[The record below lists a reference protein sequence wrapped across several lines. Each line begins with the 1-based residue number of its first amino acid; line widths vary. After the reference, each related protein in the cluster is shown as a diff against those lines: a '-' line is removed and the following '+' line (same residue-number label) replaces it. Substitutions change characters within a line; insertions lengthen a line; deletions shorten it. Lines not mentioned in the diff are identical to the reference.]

1 MLIDKVLHRE
11 NLLQAHRRVLLNH
24 GAPGVDGMTVDE
36 LMPYCR
42 QQWAGH
48 REAILNGLY
57 FPQPVRKVLVPKA
70 GGGKRMLG
78 IPTVFD
84 RLIQQAIA
92 QVLTPI
98 FDPSFS
104 ADSYGFRPQRSTHD
118 AVLRARDHIASGHRW
133 VVDLDLEKF
142 FDQVHHDILMAR
154 VARRIDDKRVLLL
167 IRRYLQAGIMEDGV
181 VSPRAEGTP
190 QGGPLS
196 PLLSNILLDELDKE
210 LEARGHRF
218 VRYADDT
225 NVYVKSRQAGERV
238 LGSLE
243 RFLLRRLRLKIN
255 RFKSA
260 VARPWKRQFL
270 GYSVTSNRQPRL
282 KVAPHSVKRFKQ
294 KLRPVFRRARGNNLS
309 VTIQE
314 LNPKLR
320 GWINYYRLVAV
331 KGKFP
336 ELDAWIRRKLRVVL
350 WRHWKTPRTRCKRL
364 MYLGV
369 NRQKAAHA
377 SWGRD
382 GPWRSAAGSAINVAV
397 PNKRFRDLGLL
408 NLAEKHREIAMSL

>member
-1 MLIDKVLHRE
+1 MLIEKVLHRE
-11 NLLQAHRRVLLNH
+11 NLLEAHRRVLRNR
-24 GAPGVDGMTVDE
+24 GAPGVDGMTVDD
-36 LMPYCR
+36 LMSYCR
-42 QQWAGH
+42 QHWSGH
-48 REAILNGLY
+48 REEILSGCY
-57 FPQPVRKVLVPKA
+57 TPQPVRKVLMPKA

-78 IPTVFD
+78 IPTVLD

-104 ADSYGFRPQRSTHD
+104 ADSYGFRPKRSTHD

-167 IRRYLQAGIMEDGV
+167 IRRYLQAGIMEDDV

-210 LEARGHRF
+210 LEGRGHRF

-225 NVYVKSRQAGERV
+225 NVYVKSRRAGERV
-238 LGSLE
+238 LDSLE
-243 RFLLRRLRLKIN
+243 RFLSRRLRLTIN
-255 RFKSA
+255 RSKSA

-270 GYSVTSNRQPRL
+270 GYSVTSHLQPRL
-282 KVAPHSVKRFKQ
+282 KVAPQSVKRFKQ

-320 GWINYYRLVAV
+320 GWIYYYRLVVV

-336 ELDAWIRRKLRVVL
+336 EIDAWIRRKLRVVL

-364 MYLGV
+364 MSLGV
-369 NRQKAAHA
+369 SRPKAARA

-408 NLAEKHREIAMSL
+408 NLSEKHRELATSL